1 MHAIDV
7 ICRIGVNAQARV
19 KTAILEKITGTKFAG
34 LADLLWHVVDLMPLS
49 LPGKPAPTKN
59 GFQTH
64 ALSIILVVLH

>member
-1 MHAIDV
+1 
-7 ICRIGVNAQARV
+7 V